1 MNWLARHNLQFWA
14 FAAGALV
21 LWVNARMRPGAAHPA
36 EAWYRTAVGVDP
48 NYAVGWYDLGAIAE
62 QSNRLA
68 EARDDFKR
76 ASDLE
81 PLDPAPLR
89 EWAELSR
96 QLGDTDGAIAALQR
110 LTVEHP
116 NDAESHHRL
125 GVALHA
131 AGRDADAI
139 AELERTEQ
147 LTPSST
153 EVLLQL
159 GALYGGTQKYE
170 LASQTLERAVAQDP
184 TSAPA
189 WFNLGIARKNLGR
202 REPAIDALTRAIAAQ
217 PDYLRAYSPL
227 IELELQ
233 AGQRDRAHAHAQ
245 RLLELDP
252 GNATASAFLSQ
263 TGP

>member
-1 MNWLARHNLQFWA
+1 MSWIGRHNLQFWA
-14 FAAGALV
+14 FAAGAL
-21 LWVNARMRPGAAHPA
+21 LLSLNARLRPGSGHPA
-36 EAWYRTAVGVDP
+36 EAWYRTAVSVDP
-48 NYAVGWYDLGAIAE
+48 GYAVGWYDLGALAE

-76 ASDLE
+76 AADLE
-81 PLDPAPLR
+81 PHDPAPLR

-110 LTVEHP
+110 LTAEHP
-116 NDAESHHRL
+116 RDAESHHRL

-131 AGRDADAI
+131 GGRDSEAI
-139 AELERTEQ
+139 VELERTQALEPDA
-147 LTPSST
+147 TD
-153 EVLLQL
+153 VLLQL
-159 GALYGGTQKYE
+159 GALYGSAQKYE
-170 LASQTLERAVAQDP
+170 LAAQTLERAVSQDP
-184 TSAPA
+184 GSAPA
-189 WFNLGIARKNLGR
+189 WFDLGIARKNLGKR
-202 REPAIDALTRAIAAQ
+202 ASAIDALTRAIAAQ

-233 AGQRDRAHAHAQ
+233 DGQRDRARAHAQ

-252 GNATASAFLSQ
+252 DNATASALLSQ